1 MQNNNSTKMQ
11 MSNSGLDVEES
22 SRYRDLSELPVVFL
36 LSKLKNTEFL
46 CDTSCSC
53 IFVIIIQRWV
63 LIKWNGY
70 SFLNIIMLF
79 KFQSIL

>member
-1 MQNNNSTKMQ
+1 

-36 LSKLKNTEFL
+36 LLKLKNTGFL
-46 CDTSCSC
+46 CDTSCNC

-70 SFLNIIMLF
+70 SFLNITMLF